1 MDLAGEDMVP
11 SLQEVG
17 WAMDLDGV
25 IEQWWDLKFTPLGL
39 GQRTCDSVLGASLL
53 IPVFRVKAVILHPL
67 SLA

>member
-1 MDLAGEDMVP
+1 MDLAGEDKVL

-17 WAMDLDGV
+17 SAMDLDGV

-39 GQRTCDSVLGASLL
+39 RQRTCHSVLEASLL
-53 IPVFRVKAVILHPL
+53 IPLFRVKVVILHPL